1 MSKGAGT
8 NDGPGADPGDEQA
21 AGTPHADIV
30 ERLLEY
36 QRLLREETEGETPTF
51 GAVRDAPPSTDV
63 EPGPVEPSAESP
75 TGSTPEPP
83 AGAEPEPPAEAESE
97 PVASA
102 DVGSEPPDARQLQER
117 IARLD
122 ETLARIS
129 AMLPL
134 LRGGDDREQEP

>member
-1 MSKGAGT
+1 MPKGAGT
-8 NDGPGADPGDEQA
+8 DEGPGADPDDGQA

-36 QRLLREETEGETPTF
+36 QRRLREETQGETPTF
-51 GAVRDAPPSTDV
+51 GTERDAPPPTDL
-63 EPGPVEPSAESP
+63 EPDPAQPIAES
-75 TGSTPEPP
+75 STRS
-83 AGAEPEPPAEAESE
+83 EPEPPAEVEPE

-102 DVGSEPPDARQLQER
+102 DVVSEASDARMLQER

-134 LRGGDDREQEP
+134 LRGGDDREQKP

>member
-1 MSKGAGT
+1 MPKGAGT
-8 NDGPGADPGDEQA
+8 DEGPGADADDEQA

-36 QRLLREETEGETPTF
+36 QRRLREETEGETPTF
-51 GAVRDAPPSTDV
+51 RGVRDARPFTDV
-63 EPGPVEPSAESP
+63 EPDPAEPSARSETRP
-75 TGSTPEPP
+75 
-83 AGAEPEPPAEAESE
+83 EPEPPALAEPE
-97 PVASA
+97 PAASA
-102 DVGSEPPDARQLQER
+102 DVVSEPPDARQLQER

-134 LRGGDDREQEP
+134 LRGGDDREQKP

>member
-1 MSKGAGT
+1 MPQGAGT
-8 NDGPGADPGDEQA
+8 NDGPGADPGEGRA

-36 QRLLREETEGETPTF
+36 QRLLREGTEGETPTF
-51 GAVRDAPPSTDV
+51 GAVRDAPPLDV
-63 EPGPVEPSAESP
+63 EPDPVEPSAESP
-75 TGSTPEPP
+75 TESK
-83 AGAEPEPPAEAESE
+83 PEPPAETE
-97 PVASA
+97 PELEASA
-102 DVGSEPPDARQLQER
+102 DVGSEPPDARQLRER

-134 LRGGDDREQEP
+134 LRGADDREQEP

>member
-1 MSKGAGT
+1 MPKGAGT
-8 NDGPGADPGDEQA
+8 NEGPGADPGEEQA

-51 GAVRDAPPSTDV
+51 GAVRDALPSTDV
-63 EPGPVEPSAESP
+63 EPDPVEPSAESR
-75 TGSTPEPP
+75 TDSK
-83 AGAEPEPPAEAESE
+83 PEPPAEAEPK

-102 DVGSEPPDARQLQER
+102 DVGSEPPEARRLQER

-134 LRGGDDREQEP
+134 LRGADDREQDP

>member
-1 MSKGAGT
+1 
-8 NDGPGADPGDEQA
+8 
-21 AGTPHADIV
+21 
-30 ERLLEY
+30 
-36 QRLLREETEGETPTF
+36 
-51 GAVRDAPPSTDV
+51 VRDTPPSTDV
-63 EPGPVEPSAESP
+63 EPDPVDPNAESP
-75 TGSTPEPP
+75 TVSPPEPP
-83 AGAEPEPPAEAESE
+83 ADAEPE

-134 LRGGDDREQEP
+134 LRGGDDREQKP

>member
-1 MSKGAGT
+1 MPKEAGT
-8 NDGPGADPGDEQA
+8 NDGSGADPGEGEG
-21 AGTPHADIV
+21 AGTAHADIV

-51 GAVRDAPPSTDV
+51 GAVLDAPPPTDV
-63 EPGPVEPSAESP
+63 EPDPVEPSAETP

-83 AGAEPEPPAEAESE
+83 AEAEPEPEA
-97 PVASA
+97 PA
-102 DVGSEPPDARQLQER
+102 DVGAEPPDARLLQER

>member
-1 MSKGAGT
+1 MPKGAGT
-8 NDGPGADPGDEQA
+8 NNGPGADPGEGQA

-51 GAVRDAPPSTDV
+51 GAVRDARPSTDV

-75 TGSTPEPP
+75 TGSTPEP
-83 AGAEPEPPAEAESE
+83 EPD

-134 LRGGDDREQEP
+134 LRAGDDRQQEP